1 MDNLYEL
8 VISDDIISLVR
19 NKTISE
25 NVDLTVSQAECF
37 NIVYNETTEVVGVIS
52 YRYNNIP
59 DYIDYGGN
67 INYRIKE
74 NKRGN
79 GIAKRALTLMLEI
92 LKRNTKFNDPLYVAS
107 PSYNEYYLEVAK
119 ECGGILIHSGPVP
132 TTVIDSFYDREMK
145 NVDVYRFDIEKI
157 KEKER

>member
-1 MDNLYEL
+1 MNNLYEL

-19 NKTISE
+19 NKIISE
-25 NVDLTVSQAECF
+25 NEDITISQAECF
-37 NIVYNETTEVVGVIS
+37 DIIYNETNEVVGVIS

-59 DYIDYGGN
+59 NYIDYGGN

-92 LKRNTKFNDPLYVAS
+92 LKRNTKFNDSLYVAS
-107 PSYNEYYLEVAK
+107 TSYNDYYLKVAK
-119 ECGGILIHSGPVP
+119 ECGGKLIHSGPVP
-132 TTVIDSFYDREMK
+132 KNVINAFYDREMK

-157 KEKER
+157 KEKEK